1 MGNFARK
8 LKRASR
14 PVISAAPVSKEQFDL
29 VYSMIGD
36 KLKSEVYSK
45 VHEQILPVI
54 REQLK
59 DEIRQEVAGEIT
71 QEAYAKFLAVT
82 CNILMN
88 DFGKL
93 KAKDT
98 RLKVYYEK
106 LQEYSSDI
114 ENPSEQQLAAEK
126 ALAAQVEGINVV
138 R

>member
-1 MGNFARK
+1 MGNLARK
-8 LKRASR
+8 LKRANR
-14 PVISAAPVSKEQFDL
+14 PAISAAPVSKEQFDL

-45 VHEQILPVI
+45 VHEKILPVM

-106 LQEYSSDI
+106 LQEYSCDI

-126 ALAAQVEGINVV
+126 ALAAQVEGVNVV